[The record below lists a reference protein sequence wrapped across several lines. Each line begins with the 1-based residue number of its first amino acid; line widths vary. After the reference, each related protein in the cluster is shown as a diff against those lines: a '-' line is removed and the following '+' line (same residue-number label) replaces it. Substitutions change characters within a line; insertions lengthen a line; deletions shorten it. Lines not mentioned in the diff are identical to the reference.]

1 MRFISVIVAA
11 VAALAPRASAQ
22 APFREYPIGDA
33 EKHFMT
39 IAAVY
44 LPPITMDAAG
54 HDGGHIEQ
62 FAEPGKEKIHLE
74 ADIHATKRNPNGFAA
89 GEWIPYL
96 TVKYKLEHLPSGK
109 SVAGKMMPMVA
120 KDGPHYGASVRMMGK
135 GKYKLTYFIEPPSA
149 TEFGRHTDPVT
160 GVAEW
165 WKPFEVSWEF
175 EYHGLPKDK

>member
-1 MRFISVIVAA
+1 MILTVIA
-11 VAALAPRASAQ
+11 VVIAFTQQARAQ
-22 APFREYPIGDA
+22 APFREYPIGEA
-33 EKHFMT
+33 EKNFMT
-39 IAAVY
+39 IVAVY
-44 LPPITMDAAG
+44 LPPITMDTPG
-54 HDGGHIEQ
+54 HQHMER
-62 FAEPGKEKIHLE
+62 FAEPGREKLHIE

-109 SVAGKMMPMVA
+109 SVEGKMMPMVA

-135 GKYKLTYFIEPPSA
+135 GKYKLTYFIEPPVA
-149 TEFGRHTDPVT
+149 TEFGRHTDEVT

-175 EYHGLPKDK
+175 EFNGLPQEK